1 MYILRRKLYTL
12 YDDTDSLKRMKD
24 SDILAEEKRK
34 NPGFGGPLLA
44 TATGAA
50 VGAGVGGVAGGLAK
64 GLSTPKIM
72 GNGAAVK
79 RGLRGLKSGGK
90 VGALIGS
97 TIGGLSALNKRRG
110 QVTENNAYNKRLGYA
125 QNQAMRRERAD
136 WKNNMTQRDGYS
148 Y

>member
-44 TATGAA
+44 TATGAGI
-50 VGAGVGGVAGGLAK
+50 GAGVGGAVGGLYK

-72 GNGAAVK
+72 GNANAVR

-90 VGALIGS
+90 VGALIGG

>member
-44 TATGAA
+44 TATGAGI
-50 VGAGVGGVAGGLAK
+50 GAGVGAAALGGLKAWGTRGTKNSALEAAK
-64 GLSTPKIM
+64 K
-72 GNGAAVK
+72 
-79 RGLRGLKSGGK
+79 GLKSGGK
-90 VGALIGS
+90 VGALVGG
-97 TIGGLSALNKRRG
+97 TIAGLSALNKRRG

-136 WKNNMTQRDGYS
+136 WKSNMTQRDGYS